1 MSTSHRWVL
10 ETRGSQLIMPNNFPD
25 TTPNIVFSDT
35 YYMEFAQCYI
45 FIIVILNYVF
55 FLRC

>member
-10 ETRGSQLIMPNNFPD
+10 ETQGSQLIMSKNFPD

-35 YYMEFAQCYI
+35 YCLEFAQCCI

-55 FLRC
+55 F